1 MFKKFCCCNAA
12 ISDLYDSKS
21 KNKIAVN
28 FFSLIP
34 MGVYVMRMLQY
45 EKIDV

>member
-12 ISDLYDSKS
+12 LSDLYDDKS
-21 KNKIAVN
+21 KNKSAVI
-28 FFSLIP
+28 FFFLIP
-34 MGVYVMRMLQY
+34 MAAYVTRMLQY